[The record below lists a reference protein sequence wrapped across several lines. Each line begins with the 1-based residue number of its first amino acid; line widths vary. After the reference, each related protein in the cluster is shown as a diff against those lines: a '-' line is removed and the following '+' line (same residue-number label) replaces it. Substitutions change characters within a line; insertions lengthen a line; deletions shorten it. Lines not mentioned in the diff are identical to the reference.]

1 MYEPLVTHVTQKIC
15 NVLQYRIGWFCKQ
28 KINSMYRKKIRKFHQ
43 NEVMVWGEGLLIEA
57 ARELVVFTFILNQ
70 QIYTGYFHSE
80 QSRFQKRHLLFLGQ
94 FQQGFS
100 SYFFW
105 AYLIIF
111 KSFPAALVDFNWK
124 NSYKNEEICLVLF
137 NMLSFTPF
145 THFSKTH
152 NQSFGLFTKQ
162 IFRVQNL
169 PVLELI
175 FFTMLLTALYC
186 LTSS

>member
-1 MYEPLVTHVTQKIC
+1 
-15 NVLQYRIGWFCKQ
+15 
-28 KINSMYRKKIRKFHQ
+28 
-43 NEVMVWGEGLLIEA
+43 MVWGEGLLIEA

-80 QSRFQKRHLLFLGQ
+80 QSRFQKRQFLFLGQ

-100 SYFFW
+100 SYFFEHIRLSLKVSQQLQW
-105 AYLIIF
+105 ILIGKILIY
-111 KSFPAALVDFNWK
+111 PQ
-124 NSYKNEEICLVLF
+124 KNEEICLVLF

-169 PVLELI
+169 PILEPI
-175 FFTMLLTALYC
+175 FFTMFLTALYC